1 MARMNREFSLVLLGA
16 GLLTAGYFLAPD
28 PDPVQL
34 ATDKATEGA
43 GQAANDNS
51 SGGRRRRVVY
61 HTVIIYHGT
70 TIAGPN
76 RAFGTS
82 NTVRGG
88 FGRSGARVVG
98 G

>member
-28 PDPVQL
+28 SDPVQR
-34 ATDKATEGA
+34 ATDAATEGVENNVQA
-43 GQAANDNS
+43 GS
-51 SGGRRRRVVY
+51 SRRRRTT
-61 HTVIIYHGT
+61 HTIIIFHST
-70 TIAGPN
+70 VGPH

-82 NTVRGG
+82 STVRGG
-88 FGRSGARVVG
+88 FGGSGSRIVG

>member
-28 PDPVQL
+28 TDPVQR
-34 ATDKATEGA
+34 ATDAATEGGGDNAQA
-43 GQAANDNS
+43 GS
-51 SGGRRRRVVY
+51 SRRRTRTA
-61 HTVIIYHGT
+61 HTIIIFHST
-70 TIAGPN
+70 VGPH

-82 NTVRGG
+82 STVRGG
-88 FGRSGARVVG
+88 FGRSGSGIVG

>member
-34 ATDKATEGA
+34 ASDAATTGGGNNAAAPVA
-43 GQAANDNS
+43 G
-51 SGGRRRRVVY
+51 GGSRRRAS
-61 HTVIIYHGT
+61 HTIIIYYSTVG
-70 TIAGPN
+70 APN

-82 NTVRGG
+82 STVRGG
-88 FGRSGARVVG
+88 FGRSAGAVG
-98 G
+98 A